1 MARPMITTDCHIAP
15 PFSLVEELPE
25 SYRRHFTRL
34 DRRDDGAH
42 IVQPIP
48 PSAMALMGRSS
59 ELDSSIELPVEDAPL
74 ALARAAVGNVCP
86 EAVPSF
92 DPAAQL
98 ADLERDGV
106 YGAVL
111 IGRISAFKDDTP
123 PEVDTAYCQLV
134 NDWLAETWRPY
145 LDRVAPAIYL
155 PFRDVAASVRELKRA
170 AAMGL
175 RPALLPDGIFD
186 RPYHLA
192 EWEPLWEAANAL
204 KIPLTMHVGGL
215 RSAPTP
221 HPVYPGVADIAWYNF
236 CCGMGETL
244 GWLTYSGVFARYPDL
259 HVIMT
264 EGYAAWLAFAIQF
277 FDHHWN
283 DTRLH
288 AMGIGSGPATP
299 KIDAPPSHY
308 LKRQAHA
315 TFMWDPAAIRLRDIT
330 GLDCLMWGNDY
341 PHNEGSFPF
350 SAEWVEKQFAGVPD
364 VEVDAMVRGNAAR
377 IFGITV

>member
-1 MARPMITTDCHIAP
+1 M
-15 PFSLVEELPE
+15 
-25 SYRRHFTRL
+25 
-34 DRRDDGAH
+34 
-42 IVQPIP
+42 
-48 PSAMALMGRSS
+48 
-59 ELDSSIELPVEDAPL
+59 ELPVEDEPR

-111 IGRISAFKDDTP
+111 IGRISAFEDDTP
-123 PEVDTAYCQLV
+123 AEVDVAYCQLV

-155 PFRDVAASVRELKRA
+155 PFRDVAASVRELERA

-204 KIPLTMHVGGL
+204 KVPLSMHVGGL

-221 HPVYPGVADIAWYNF
+221 YPVYPGVADVAWYNF

-244 GWLTYSGVFARYPDL
+244 GG
-259 HVIMT
+259 
-264 EGYAAWLAFAIQF
+264 
-277 FDHHWN
+277 
-283 DTRLH
+283 
-288 AMGIGSGPATP
+288 
-299 KIDAPPSHY
+299 
-308 LKRQAHA
+308 
-315 TFMWDPAAIRLRDIT
+315 
-330 GLDCLMWGNDY
+330 
-341 PHNEGSFPF
+341 
-350 SAEWVEKQFAGVPD
+350 
-364 VEVDAMVRGNAAR
+364 
-377 IFGITV
+377 